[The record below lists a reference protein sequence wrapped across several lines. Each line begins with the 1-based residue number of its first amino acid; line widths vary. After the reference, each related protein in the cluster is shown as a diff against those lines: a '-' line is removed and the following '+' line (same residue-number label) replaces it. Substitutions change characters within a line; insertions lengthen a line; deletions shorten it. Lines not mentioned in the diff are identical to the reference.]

1 MLYLLQ
7 GRNRRFGGSRKTG
20 DGSKKEK
27 SEVGRPET
35 EVNNRIMDI
44 TEAKRLFEQNELNE
58 AIEMLNEI
66 ISVNPFEIQA
76 LLLRARIYY
85 KIQQWGNAINDY
97 CSVLEI
103 EPENQEAKSGVE
115 MAENIL
121 GYFTPD
127 MFNP

>member
-1 MLYLLQ
+1 
-7 GRNRRFGGSRKTG
+7 
-20 DGSKKEK
+20 
-27 SEVGRPET
+27 
-35 EVNNRIMDI
+35 MDI
-44 TEAKRLFEQNELNE
+44 SEAKKLFEQNELNK
-58 AIEMLNEI
+58 AIEILNEL
-66 ISVNPFEIQA
+66 ISVNSSETQA

-85 KIQQWGNAINDY
+85 MRQQWGDAINDY

-103 EPENQEAKSGVE
+103 EPENQEAKSGIE

>member
-1 MLYLLQ
+1 
-7 GRNRRFGGSRKTG
+7 
-20 DGSKKEK
+20 
-27 SEVGRPET
+27 
-35 EVNNRIMDI
+35 MDI
-44 TEAKRLFEQNELNE
+44 TEAKKLFEQNELNGATE
-58 AIEMLNEI
+58 ILNEL
-66 ISVNPFEIQA
+66 ISVNSSEIQA

-85 KIQQWGNAINDY
+85 KTQQWGDAINDY

-103 EPENQEAKSGVE
+103 EPGNQEAKSGIE